1 MAFAISGILPALTTP
16 FEKGD
21 LSASQLKS
29 NIEKF
34 EKIDLAGYLVLGS
47 TGESVLMND
56 RERIKAVET
65 VRASASEGKT
75 IVAGTGMQ
83 ATRATIEFTN
93 LAADAGADY
102 ALVVTPFYFKKQM
115 TAQNLEYYYRE
126 VAEGSKIPVLMYN
139 VPKFTGLD
147 LPLEAI
153 LSLADHPN
161 IVGLKDSSGNIAMV
175 SELIKAC
182 PADFV
187 ILQGTGSV
195 LFTSLILGAQGG
207 ILALSNV
214 APAETVK
221 LFEMVKAG
229 EMEKARE
236 IQMRLITLNE
246 MIVNTYGVPGI
257 KCALD
262 MVGYFGGHP
271 RPPLQPVDQETKDS
285 IGHLLKDVGLLRA

>member
-1 MAFAISGILPALTTP
+1 MSPAISGIFPALTTP

-21 LSASQLKS
+21 LSVSQLKS

-34 EKIDLAGYLVLGS
+34 ERIDLSGYLVLGS

-56 RERIKAVET
+56 RERITAVET

-83 ATRATIEFTN
+83 STRATIEFTN

-102 ALVVTPFYFKKQM
+102 ALVVTPFYFKRQM

-126 VAEGSKIPVLMYN
+126 VAEGSMIPILMYN

-147 LPLEAI
+147 LPLKAI
-153 LSLADHPN
+153 LSVADHPN
-161 IVGLKDSSGNIAMV
+161 IVGLKDSSGNIALV

-182 PADFV
+182 PADFL

-195 LFTSLILGAQGG
+195 LFASLMLGAQGG

-221 LFEMVKAG
+221 IFEMVKAG

-271 RPPLQPVDQETKDS
+271 RPPLQPVDQEIKDS
-285 IGHLLKDVGLLRA
+285 IGHLLKDVGLL

>member
-1 MAFAISGILPALTTP
+1 MAPAISGILPALTTP

-21 LSASQLKS
+21 FSAAQLKS

-34 EKIDLAGYLVLGS
+34 ERIDLAGYLVLGS

-56 RERIKAVET
+56 RERIEAVET

-83 ATRATIEFTN
+83 STRATIEFTN
-93 LAADAGADY
+93 RAADAGAHY

-126 VAEGSKIPVLMYN
+126 VAEGSRIPILMYN

-147 LPLEAI
+147 LPLKAI

-161 IVGLKDSSGNIAMV
+161 IVGLKDSSGNIALV

-195 LFTSLILGAQGG
+195 LFASLMLGAQGG

-214 APAETVK
+214 APAETVRI
-221 LFEMVKAG
+221 FEMVQSG
-229 EMEKARE
+229 DTERARE
-236 IQMRLITLNE
+236 IQMRVITLNE
-246 MIVNTYGVPGI
+246 VVVNTHGVPGI

-262 MVGYFGGHP
+262 LIGYFGGHP
-271 RPPLQPVDQETKDS
+271 RPPLQPVDQEIRDS
-285 IGHLLKDVGLLRA
+285 IAQLLKDVGLS

>member
-1 MAFAISGILPALTTP
+1 MPMPISGIFPALTTP

-34 EKIDLAGYLVLGS
+34 ERIDLSGYLVLGS

-83 ATRATIEFTN
+83 STRATIEFTN
-93 LAADAGADY
+93 LAANAGADY

-126 VAEGSKIPVLMYN
+126 VAEGSKIPILMYN

-147 LPLEAI
+147 LPLRAI
-153 LSLADHPN
+153 LSVADHPN
-161 IVGLKDSSGNIAMV
+161 IVGLKESSGNIALV

-195 LFTSLILGAQGG
+195 LFTSLMLGAQGG

-221 LFEMVKAG
+221 MFEMVKAG

-271 RPPLQPVDQETKDS
+271 RPPLQPVDQKIKET
-285 IGHLLKDVGLLRA
+285 IGHLLKNVGLL

>member
-1 MAFAISGILPALTTP
+1 MTTAISGIFPALTTP

-147 LPLEAI
+147 LPLKAI

-161 IVGLKDSSGNIAMV
+161 IVGLKESSGNIALV

-195 LFTSLILGAQGG
+195 LFTSLMLGAQGG

-214 APAETVK
+214 APAETLK
-221 LFEMVKAG
+221 IFEMVKAG

-271 RPPLQPVDQETKDS
+271 RPPLQPVDQEIKDS
-285 IGHLLKDVGLLRA
+285 IGHLLKDVGLL

>member
-1 MAFAISGILPALTTP
+1 MSPAISGIFPALTTP
-16 FEKGD
+16 FERGD
-21 LSASQLKS
+21 LSVSQLKS

-34 EKIDLAGYLVLGS
+34 ERIELSGYLVLGS

-83 ATRATIEFTN
+83 STRATIEFTN

-102 ALVVTPFYFKKQM
+102 ALVVTPFYFKRQM

-126 VAEGSKIPVLMYN
+126 VAEGSKIPILMYN

-147 LPLEAI
+147 LPLKAI

-161 IVGLKDSSGNIAMV
+161 IVGLKESSGNIALV
-175 SELIKAC
+175 SELIKTC
-182 PADFV
+182 PANFL

-195 LFTSLILGAQGG
+195 LFASLMLGAQGG

-221 LFEMVKAG
+221 IFEMVKTG
-229 EMEKARE
+229 QMEKARE

-246 MIVNTYGVPGI
+246 MIVNTHGVPGI

-271 RPPLQPVDQETKDS
+271 RPPLQPVDQEIKDS
-285 IGHLLKDVGLLRA
+285 IAHLLKDLGLL

>member
-1 MAFAISGILPALTTP
+1 
-16 FEKGD
+16 
-21 LSASQLKS
+21 
-29 NIEKF
+29 
-34 EKIDLAGYLVLGS
+34 
-47 TGESVLMND
+47 
-56 RERIKAVET
+56 
-65 VRASASEGKT
+65 
-75 IVAGTGMQ
+75 
-83 ATRATIEFTN
+83 
-93 LAADAGADY
+93 
-102 ALVVTPFYFKKQM
+102 M

-126 VAEGSKIPVLMYN
+126 VAEGSKIPILMYN

-147 LPLEAI
+147 LPLKAI
-153 LSLADHPN
+153 LSVADHPN
-161 IVGLKDSSGNIAMV
+161 IVGLKDSSGNIALV
-175 SELIKAC
+175 SELIKTC
-182 PADFV
+182 PADFL

-195 LFTSLILGAQGG
+195 LFASLMLGAQGG

-221 LFEMVKAG
+221 IFEMVKAG

-271 RPPLQPVDQETKDS
+271 RPPLQPVDQEIKDS
-285 IGHLLKDVGLLRA
+285 IGHLLKDVGLL

>member
-1 MAFAISGILPALTTP
+1 MPTAISGIFPALTTP

-21 LSASQLKS
+21 LAVSQLKS

-34 EKIDLAGYLVLGS
+34 ERIDLAGYLVLGS

-75 IVAGTGMQ
+75 IIAGTGMQ
-83 ATRATIEFTN
+83 STRATIAFSN
-93 LAADAGADY
+93 LAAGAGADY
-102 ALVVTPFYFKKQM
+102 ALVVTPFYYKKQM
-115 TAQNLEYYYRE
+115 NAENLENYYRD
-126 VAEGSKIPVLMYN
+126 VAEKSEIPILMYN

-147 LPLEAI
+147 LPIKAI

-161 IVGLKDSSGNIAMV
+161 IAGLKESSGNVALIG
-175 SELIKAC
+175 ELIKTC
-182 PADFV
+182 PADF
-187 ILQGTGSV
+187 IIFQGTGSV
-195 LFTSLILGAQGG
+195 LFTSLMLGAGGG
-207 ILALSNV
+207 ILALSNM
-214 APAETVK
+214 APAETVEI
-221 LFEMVKAG
+221 FEMVNAG

-246 MIVNTYGVPGI
+246 TVVNTYGVPGI

-262 MVGYFGGHP
+262 LLGYFGGHP
-271 RPPLQPVDQETKDS
+271 RSPLQPVGQDIKDA
-285 IGHLLKDVGLLRA
+285 IGHLLKDAGLL